1 MKTILLVGNPNVGK
15 SAIFSRLTGVNV
27 IASNYPGTTVEYTKG
42 YMRINNEKVAVI
54 DIPGIYTLEAT
65 SEAER
70 IAVKMLEKEINDE
83 NDIIVNIIDST
94 NLERNLSLTLQLIKL
109 RVPLIVCLNFWDET
123 KHTGIQIDVDKLEE
137 ILGVPVIPTC
147 GITGEGIKQL
157 HSRISEAKTSSFEFE
172 EEEKWLKIGEI
183 VENVQT
189 LTHRHHTFWERLG
202 DASIKPITGFPIAI
216 AILLLS
222 FYIIRTVGESLIGY
236 VFEPLFEKLWSPL
249 ILKLSSLLGSTGF
262 VHNVLIGKLV
272 DGEID
277 FVESMGLLTTGLFV
291 PIAMVLPYIVAFYL
305 VLSFLEDSGYLPR
318 LGVLVDSFM
327 HKLGLHGLSIIS
339 MLLGV
344 GCNVPGA
351 LGTRILESK
360 RERFIASTIMAIAIP
375 CMAQIAMII
384 GLVGQY
390 GAYGLSLVFG
400 TLFIVWIVLG
410 IILNLTLKGESPE
423 IFVEIPPY
431 RFPYLKA
438 LLKKVWMRIIMFVK
452 EAVPYVLIGVFIIN
466 ILYAL
471 HVFEF
476 IGNIASPIVKGIL
489 GLPKEAVGALI
500 IGFLR
505 KDVAVGMLVPLQLTM
520 KQMVIASVVLT
531 MYFPCIATFAI
542 LIKELGVKKMIQAAI
557 IMIISSLTVGAIL
570 NLIL

>member
-1 MKTILLVGNPNVGK
+1 
-15 SAIFSRLTGVNV
+15 
-27 IASNYPGTTVEYTKG
+27 
-42 YMRINNEKVAVI
+42 
-54 DIPGIYTLEAT
+54 
-65 SEAER
+65 
-70 IAVKMLEKEINDE
+70 
-83 NDIIVNIIDST
+83 
-94 NLERNLSLTLQLIKL
+94 
-109 RVPLIVCLNFWDET
+109 
-123 KHTGIQIDVDKLEE
+123 
-137 ILGVPVIPTC
+137 
-147 GITGEGIKQL
+147 
-157 HSRISEAKTSSFEFE
+157 
-172 EEEKWLKIGEI
+172 
-183 VENVQT
+183 
-189 LTHRHHTFWERLG
+189 
-202 DASIKPITGFPIAI
+202 
-216 AILLLS
+216 
-222 FYIIRTVGESLIGY
+222 
-236 VFEPLFEKLWSPL
+236 
-249 ILKLSSLLGSTGF
+249 
-262 VHNVLIGKLV
+262 
-272 DGEID
+272 
-277 FVESMGLLTTGLFV
+277 
-291 PIAMVLPYIVAFYL
+291 
-305 VLSFLEDSGYLPR
+305 
-318 LGVLVDSFM
+318 
-327 HKLGLHGLSIIS
+327 
-339 MLLGV
+339 
-344 GCNVPGA
+344 
-351 LGTRILESK
+351 
-360 RERFIASTIMAIAIP
+360 MAIAIP

-438 LLKKVWMRIIMFVK
+438 LLKKVWMRITMFVK

-471 HVFEF
+471 HIFEF